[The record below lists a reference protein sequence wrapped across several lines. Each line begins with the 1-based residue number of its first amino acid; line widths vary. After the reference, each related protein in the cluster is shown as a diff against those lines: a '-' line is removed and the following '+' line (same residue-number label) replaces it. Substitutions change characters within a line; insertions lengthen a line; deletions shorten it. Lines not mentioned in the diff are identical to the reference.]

1 MEILLKINSGHLA
14 TLTVL
19 LNFLGWIIKAVPGIP
34 NYWIPFALAV
44 AGSVSHCVLAGWSGE
59 NAILG
64 ICAAALAVYG
74 HQFTRS
80 VVDAV
85 KIPPQVPPAAPLVA
99 LCLFLFTGCAT
110 NGTGEKMSPARVER
124 SLDAVVGIYAT
135 IEIRDNPQ
143 SRVKFESALLALN
156 TLVSSER
163 WDVAAFGE
171 VLAATGATKLS
182 GDEIVLIVEAAGA
195 LVELTGKGEAIDLKN
210 QKYARAVIV
219 AGQKALTRVLS
230 RP

>member
-1 MEILLKINSGHLA
+1 MNELTVSTNPAHFSLLVLFLNGLGAALKAIPAVKNELIPVLLAGFGGLAHGFLEGWAPVSILVGIVAGFSAVGGHQLLKSMKPEQI
-14 TLTVL
+14 
-19 LNFLGWIIKAVPGIP
+19 
-34 NYWIPFALAV
+34 
-44 AGSVSHCVLAGWSGE
+44 
-59 NAILG
+59 
-64 ICAAALAVYG
+64 
-74 HQFTRS
+74 
-80 VVDAV
+80 
-85 KIPPQVPPAAPLVA
+85 PPAAPLLV
-99 LCLFLFTGCAT
+99 LCLSLFTGCAT
-110 NGTGEKMSPARVER
+110 GTGEKMSPARVER

-210 QKYARAVIV
+210 QEYARAVIL

>member
-1 MEILLKINSGHLA
+1 MNELIPINPAHLA
-14 TLTVL
+14 TLTLL
-19 LNFLGWIIKAVPGIP
+19 LNGLGAAIKAVPFIK
-34 NYWIPFALAV
+34 NYWIPFLLAISG
-44 AGSVSHCVLAGWSGE
+44 AAAHGALAGWTAQ
-59 NAILG
+59 NLILG
-64 ICAAALAVYG
+64 AACSWMAVG
-74 HQFTRS
+74 LHQTTKTL
-80 VVDAV
+80 VGAV
-85 KIPPQVPPAAPLVA
+85 KIPPSAPLLV
-99 LCLFLFTGCAT
+99 LGLSLFTGCAT
-110 NGTGEKMSPARVER
+110 GTGEKMSPARVER

-156 TLVSSER
+156 TLASSER

-195 LVELTGKGEAIDLKN
+195 LVELTGKGEVIDLKN
-210 QKYARAVIV
+210 QEYARAVIL

>member
-1 MEILLKINSGHLA
+1 MNELIPINPAHLA
-14 TLTVL
+14 TLTLL
-19 LNFLGWIIKAVPGIP
+19 LNGLGAAIKAVPFIK
-34 NYWIPFALAV
+34 NYWIPFLLAISG
-44 AGSVSHCVLAGWSGE
+44 AAAHGALAGWTAQ
-59 NAILG
+59 NLILG
-64 ICAAALAVYG
+64 AACSWMAVG
-74 HQFTRS
+74 LHQTTKTIVES
-80 VVDAV
+80 V
-85 KIPPQVPPAAPLVA
+85 KIPPQGPTAVA
-99 LCLFLFTGCAT
+99 LCLALFTGCTT
-110 NGTGEKMSPARVER
+110 NGGEKMSPARVER

-143 SRVKFESALLALN
+143 SRVKFESALLALD

-195 LVELTGKGEAIDLKN
+195 LVELTGKGEVIDLKN
-210 QKYARAVIV
+210 QEYARAVIL

>member
-1 MEILLKINSGHLA
+1 MNDLSVSINPAHYALLVLVLNGLGAALKAIPAVKNELIP
-14 TLTVL
+14 VL
-19 LNFLGWIIKAVPGIP
+19 LAGFGG
-34 NYWIPFALAV
+34 LAH
-44 AGSVSHCVLAGWSGE
+44 GFLAGWTPVGV
-59 NAILG
+59 LVG
-64 ICAAALAVYG
+64 VAAGFAAVGG
-74 HQFTRS
+74 HQLLKS
-80 VVDAV
+80 MKPDQ
-85 KIPPQVPPAAPLVA
+85 IPPAAPLVA
-99 LCLFLFTGCAT
+99 LCLALFTGCAT
-110 NGTGEKMSPARVER
+110 SGTGEKMSPARVER

-135 IEIRDNPQ
+135 IEIRDNPK

-210 QKYARAVIV
+210 QEYARAVIV

>member
-1 MEILLKINSGHLA
+1 MNDLSVSINPAHYALLVLVLNGLGSALKAIPAVKNELIP
-14 TLTVL
+14 VL
-19 LNFLGWIIKAVPGIP
+19 LAGFGGLAHGFLEGWTPVGILVGVAAGFSAVG
-34 NYWIPFALAV
+34 
-44 AGSVSHCVLAGWSGE
+44 
-59 NAILG
+59 
-64 ICAAALAVYG
+64 G
-74 HQFTRS
+74 HQLVKS
-80 VVDAV
+80 MAP
-85 KIPPQVPPAAPLVA
+85 KIPPAVSVGILLGVISSG
-99 LCLFLFTGCAT
+99 LFGCAT
-110 NGTGEKMSPARVER
+110 SGTGEKMSPARVER

-156 TLVSSER
+156 TLVSQER

-171 VLAATGATKLS
+171 VLAATGATTLS

-195 LVELTGKGEAIDLKN
+195 LVELTGKGEVIDLKN
-210 QKYARAVIV
+210 QEYARAVIV